1 MQQITSDMVITYSEE
16 IKPELVALTRH
27 LYHHPELGHEEII
40 ACESHVSL
48 LKKYNF
54 EIQDNYMNMP
64 TAFRATYDSGR
75 TGPTVCL
82 MSEYD
87 ALPGIGHGCGHNIL
101 GATSTGAGIVISKL
115 MAERGLAGKVV
126 VLGTPAEETSGGKV
140 VMVDG
145 GAFDTIDVAI
155 MAHPSDA
162 YVKSGAS
169 LAMEALEFKFI
180 GRTAHAA
187 ASPEKGIN
195 ALDAVINT
203 FVSINALRQHVLP
216 SARIHGV
223 ITKGGE
229 AANVIPDL
237 AIAQFY
243 VRATHKS
250 YLNELV
256 EKVKNCA
263 RAAAL
268 STRATL
274 EIRNY
279 ETSYDN
285 MVHNDP
291 LSETFVKHLKSLG
304 VDEIKTQKDGYGS
317 LDAGNV
323 SQVVPT
329 IHPYF
334 DICGKPTT
342 GHSTAFAE
350 ATRTEYAH
358 DNMCIALSALACTAA
373 EVIENEALLIS
384 IKKAFEQAEK

>member
-1 MQQITSDMVITYSEE
+1 MHHITPEYVKTCSEK
-16 IKPELVALTRH
+16 IKPELITLTEH
-27 LYHHPELGHEEII
+27 LYRHPELGHEEYI
-40 ACESHVSL
+40 ACETHMTL
-48 LKKYNF
+48 LRKHHF
-54 EIQDNYMNMP
+54 DVQERYMGMP
-64 TAFRATYDSGR
+64 TAFRATFDSGR
-75 TGPTVCL
+75 PGPTICL
-82 MSEYD
+82 MAEYD
-87 ALPGIGHGCGHNIL
+87 ALPGVGHGCGHNIL
-101 GATSTGAGIVISKL
+101 GATSTGAGILISQL
-115 MAERGLAGKVV
+115 MADQGLGGKVV

-145 GAFDTIDVAI
+145 GAFDAVDVAI

-169 LAMEALEFKFI
+169 LAMEAIEFKFV

-203 FVSINALRQHVLP
+203 FVAINALRQHVL
-216 SARIHGV
+216 STSRIHGV

-229 AANVIPDL
+229 AANVVPDL
-237 AIAQFY
+237 AVAQFY
-243 VRATHKS
+243 IRATHKS
-250 YLNELV
+250 YLIDLV

-268 STRATL
+268 STGATL

-285 MVHNDP
+285 MVHNEP
-291 LSETFVKHLKSLG
+291 LSENFVKHLESLG
-304 VDEIKTQKDGYGS
+304 VNAIKTQKDGFGS

-334 DICGKPTT
+334 DICGKPTI
-342 GHSTAFAE
+342 GHSTAFAQ
-350 ATRTEYAH
+350 ATLTEYAH
-358 DNMCIALSALACTAA
+358 DNMCIALSALVLTAVD
-373 EVIENEALLIS
+373 VISNNDLLFK
-384 IKKAFEQAEK
+384 IKQAFEQAEK